1 MKLINMKSLSRKLLT
16 VVGVV
21 GMLFLASC
29 GEDDPIV
36 VDGPSLE
43 IASDFFSTTSLH
55 YDGTVGDEISF
66 TITGDVPGG
75 FNNIKVEYLI
85 DDADAGIDDWTDQRL
100 SGTTVLTYTG
110 TPTSFVLLEEHVGKE
125 ISFVITVVD
134 DNSKT
139 ATLTLTASVASA
151 PLESVVVTL
160 LAAPTGDKTSKTF
173 YSVPLARNVASSE
186 VISSEAGTASS
197 SDIDFGYYYTDSKG
211 ASIAAPS
218 DYNAAVY
225 DLGSNGQNWSTLNAT
240 TFKTT
245 TLTPAQFI
253 EQTTYAD
260 IETAY
265 ADGTDSGNG
274 VNNLAVDQVI
284 AFETVTR
291 DSKTR
296 KGLIRITAIAAG
308 TESNKKIDIEVL
320 VQK

>member
-1 MKLINMKSLSRKLLT
+1 MKSLSRKLLT
-16 VVGVV
+16 IVGVA

-29 GEDDPIV
+29 GEEEPVI

-55 YDGTVGDEISF
+55 YDGVAGDEISF
-66 TITGDVPGG
+66 TITGVVPGG

-85 DDADAGIDDWTDQRL
+85 DGADAGIADWTDQRA

-110 TPTSFVLLEEHVGKE
+110 TPTSFALLEEHAGKE
-125 ISFVITVVD
+125 ISFVITLVD

-139 ATLTLTASVASA
+139 ASVTLTSGVVSA

-173 YSVPLARNVASSE
+173 YSVPLARNVDANE
-186 VISSEAGTASS
+186 VISSEAGTAMSA
-197 SDIDFGYYYTDSKG
+197 DIDFGYYYGTDNF
-211 ASIAAPS
+211 ASIVAPA
-218 DYNAAVY
+218 DYTAYN
-225 DLGSNGQNWSTLNAT
+225 LGSKNGQNWTTLNET

-265 ADGTDSGNG
+265 TNGTDSENG
-274 VNNLAVDQVI
+274 VNNLALDQII
-284 AFETVTR
+284 AFETVVR

-296 KGLIRITAIAAG
+296 KGLIRIKSMVTG
-308 TESNKKIDIEVL
+308 NGSDGKVDIEVL